1 MAVAVQRSRM
11 TADELFERRDDG
23 YRYELVEGSLVRM
36 TPSGARHGVVTACL
50 GQVLNEYVLAHG
62 AGICCG
68 AETGFILRRAP
79 DVVRA
84 PDASFVA
91 GARIPKTGIPAAY
104 WPFAP
109 DLAVEVVSPS
119 DRLSDV
125 EAKVGDYF
133 AAGTRLVWIVDPA
146 ARVVRVHLS
155 LRDVQVIAEDGEL
168 TGGDVLPGFR
178 CPVRRLFPWDR
189 PPR

>member
-11 TADELFERRDDG
+11 TADELFERQDDG
-23 YRYELVEGSLVRM
+23 YGYELVEGSLVRM

-50 GQVLNEYVLAHG
+50 SQVLNEYVLAHG

-84 PDASFVA
+84 PDASFVVK
-91 GARIPKTGIPAAY
+91 ARIPKTGIPAAY

-125 EAKVGDYF
+125 DAKVGDYF
-133 AAGTRLVWIVDPA
+133 EAGTRLVWIVDPA

-155 LRDVQVIAEDGEL
+155 LRDVQVIAEDGDL

-189 PPR
+189 LPR